1 MKSSSIRVHIAVLCT
16 IVITI
21 GAMAQ
26 QPRSYRPP
34 IPTQYDSS
42 QALTSLRTR
51 LDQIFT
57 SAPYRSGRVSVMV
70 WSIKRNTTVYERN
83 SRQNLTP
90 ASTTKLF
97 STAAYYQLNGQN
109 AIVSTEVKTDGVL
122 EADGTLRGNLY
133 LIGHGDALLS
143 VNDLEFLADKVRAL
157 GIKRI
162 TGNIVGD
169 GYAFDGQSNRAVYSG
184 DYEDVQPLPPIVAL
198 SVNKGTVAVFASAG
212 KTGRVN
218 VQTIPASDAFD
229 IIIRTPSARPQ
240 PKAQAKGKP
249 KAKAKTKAKPSK
261 KKKKGSRADAVIY
274 ESIER
279 YGDAPPE
286 PRQRRRKGRSR
297 SRAPR
302 ISVTSSTLQNG
313 VQQFVVSGSPGANR
327 SATVY
332 IAMSKPALATAGVFA
347 NRLRGG
353 GIEIDGRI
361 EERRTPANARFLAQF
376 RRPFVD
382 FASVVNKRSD
392 NYLAEHVFK
401 MVGAACGDH
410 STTAA
415 RAKRA
420 MLEVLDSLRVDR
432 NNCSFND
439 GSGLSRRNLVCAA
452 TEVGLLR
459 QIHKQEW
466 GQEYRST
473 LAVGAYDGTIRR
485 RMHGSPAANNVTA
498 KTGTLRNVS
507 ALAGY
512 VTTRDG
518 ELLAFSFISNGP
530 SVGSFKGME
539 NLAAMALASFSYK
552 QPVPIPQ
559 DILPTPADTVDEIT
573 TDSE

>member
-1 MKSSSIRVHIAVLCT
+1 MKSSKTCFLLAVLIA
-16 IVITI
+16 IVLTS
-21 GAMAQ
+21 GAVAQ
-26 QPRSYRPP
+26 QPRTYKAP
-34 IPTQYDSS
+34 IPTQFDST
-42 QALTSLRTR
+42 QALSTLRAR

-57 SAPYRSGRVSVMV
+57 SAPYRSSRVSVMV
-70 WSIKRNTTVYERN
+70 WSLNRNTSVYDRN
-83 SRQNLTP
+83 SKQNLTP

-97 STAAYYQLNGQN
+97 STAAYYQLHGRN
-109 AIVSTEVKTDGVL
+109 AIISTEVKTDGIL
-122 EADGTLRGNLY
+122 EANGTLRGNLY

-143 VNDLEFLADKVRAL
+143 VNDLEELADKVRSL

-169 GYAFDGQSNRAVYSG
+169 GYAFDGQTNRAVYSG

-212 KTGRVN
+212 KTGRIN

-229 IIIRTPSARPQ
+229 VVVRTSVPRA
-240 PKAQAKGKP
+240 KAKPRVQSKQKAKP
-249 KAKAKTKAKPSK
+249 KARTKAKSTK
-261 KKKKGSRADAVIY
+261 KKRSRADVVIG

-286 PRQRRRKGRSR
+286 PRQRRRKGRGR

-302 ISVTSSTLQNG
+302 ISVSSSTLPSG
-313 VQQFVVSGSPGANR
+313 IQQFVVSGSPGANR

-332 IAMSKPALATAGVFA
+332 VAMSKPALATAGVFA
-347 NRLRGG
+347 DRLRSG
-353 GIEIDGRI
+353 GIEVDGRI
-361 EERRTPANARFLAQF
+361 EERRAPVNATYLTQF
-376 RRPFVD
+376 RRPFVE

-410 STTAA
+410 STTAL

-420 MLEVLDSLRVDR
+420 MVEVLDSLHVDR
-432 NNCSFND
+432 NSCVFND

-459 QIHKQEW
+459 QIHNQEW
-466 GQEYRST
+466 GPEYRST

-530 SVGSFKGME
+530 NVGSFKGLE
-539 NLAAMALASFSYK
+539 NLAAMALASFSFK

-559 DILPTPADTVDEIT
+559 DILPTPTDTLDEVV
-573 TDSE
+573 TDTE

>member
-1 MKSSSIRVHIAVLCT
+1 
-16 IVITI
+16 
-21 GAMAQ
+21 
-26 QPRSYRPP
+26 
-34 IPTQYDSS
+34 
-42 QALTSLRTR
+42 
-51 LDQIFT
+51 
-57 SAPYRSGRVSVMV
+57 MV
-70 WSIKRNTTVYERN
+70 WSIKRNTSVYERN

-229 IIIRTPSARPQ
+229 IVVRTAAVRT
-240 PKAQAKGKP
+240 KATTSKS
-249 KAKAKTKAKPSK
+249 KAKAKATPKTKSKAKPSK
-261 KKKKGSRADAVIY
+261 KKRSRAELAIE

-286 PRQRRRKGRSR
+286 PRQRRRKGRGK

-302 ISVTSSTLQNG
+302 ISVSSSTLPNG

-327 SATVY
+327 TTTVY

-353 GIEIDGRI
+353 GIDIDGRI
-361 EERRTPANARFLAQF
+361 EERRTPPNARFLTQF

-410 STTAA
+410 STTAV

-420 MLEVLDSLRVDR
+420 MLEALDSLRVEK

-459 QIHKQEW
+459 QINKQEW
-466 GQEYRST
+466 GQEFRST

-539 NLAAMALASFSYK
+539 NLAAMALASFSFK

-559 DILPTPADTVDEIT
+559 DILPTPADTVDEVIT
-573 TDSE
+573 DTE